1 MVRWFPAQRSGPL
14 KTMAP
19 PGNQVRPSSAD
30 AATIERAIKVAID
43 ALREMG
49 VRSECCVAVGGGFL
63 DERSALTV
71 GADAYWQDATVAA
84 KRETNY
90 V

>member
-1 MVRWFPAQRSGPL
+1 L
-14 KTMAP
+14 KTVAP
-19 PGNQVRPSSAD
+19 QGNQVRPASAD
-30 AATIERAIKVAID
+30 VATIERAIKVAID

-71 GADAYWQDATVAA
+71 GADAYWRDAIAVA
-84 KRETNY
+84 KPETNY

>member
-1 MVRWFPAQRSGPL
+1 L

-19 PGNQVRPSSAD
+19 PSNQVRPAPAD
-30 AATIERAIKVAID
+30 TAAIERAIKVAIS
-43 ALREMG
+43 ALEEMG
-49 VRSECCVAVGGGFL
+49 VRGECCVAVGGGFL

-84 KRETNY
+84 KPETDY
-90 V
+90 I